1 MNKLALLVLAGCA
14 VMPAQEGLPPAAAV
28 LDRFVEVT
36 GGKAAYEKRHNQV
49 AKGTLSLPAQGISGA
64 MTLSAAEPS
73 KMLMRVEI
81 GAIGTMQ
88 DGVSGEIA
96 WELSPLQGPRIVEG
110 AERAD
115 VLREARFNAP
125 IHWREQ
131 YSKVETIGAERAGEE
146 DCIKVL
152 LTPNDG
158 GHPETLYFSRKSG
171 LLVKQTGTRATAMGD
186 IPYENT
192 SSDYRSV
199 DGVLEPFKTTEKAA
213 GQEVEVELSEMKYNA
228 DVPDATF
235 DPPAEIQALLKK
247 QKAGPEAPKAPAPA
261 GPAPAAPAPGGP
273 GAGKLTIYMGGNQ
286 IATETY
292 SLKHEGGH
300 YDLSGSGTAQMGPM
314 KVDVEQYRVVTND
327 TYQPIEASVKAKMG
341 QVAIA
346 VKTTFSGGVAHNEI
360 DTGQG
365 PQKKDDPAGAGD
377 VVISQNLPLFPFAL
391 LARRVSTSTHDPQK
405 FTAYV
410 LGQGEAPLSV
420 EYKGAE
426 KVAFARG
433 SEELDHFAA
442 TVTPPQGQPVTA
454 EVWTLPGEGRIV
466 KMTVPQQ
473 GVEVYQEGY
482 EPSARTGSSPEAPVQ
497 SGTSNPK

>member
-1 MNKLALLVLAGCA
+1 MNKLALLVFAGCA
-14 VMPAQEGLPPAAAV
+14 VVPAQEGLPPAAAV

-36 GGKAAYEKRHNQV
+36 GGRAAYEKHHSQI
-49 AKGTLSLPAQGISGA
+49 AKGTLSLPAQGISGS

-73 KMLMRVEI
+73 KMHTRVEI

-88 DGVSGEIA
+88 QGVSGEIA
-96 WELSPLQGPRIVEG
+96 WELNPLQGPRIVEG

-125 IHWREQ
+125 LHWREQ
-131 YSKVETIGAERAGEE
+131 YTKQETIGAERVGED
-146 DCIKVL
+146 DCIKVR

-158 GHPETLYFSRKSG
+158 GHPETMYFSRKSG

-186 IPYENT
+186 IPYENNF
-192 SSDYRSV
+192 SNYRSV
-199 DGVLEPFKTTEKAA
+199 DGVMEPYKTTEKAA
-213 GQEVEVELSEMKYNA
+213 GQEVEVELSEMAFNV
-228 DVPDATF
+228 DVPDAIF

-247 QKAGPEAPKAPAPA
+247 QKAAPEAPATPVTA
-261 GPAPAAPAPGGP
+261 GP
-273 GAGKLTIYMGGNQ
+273 GAGKFTIYMGGNQ

-292 SLKHEGGH
+292 SLTHADGH
-300 YDLSGSGTAQMGPM
+300 YDLSGSGTAQIGPM
-314 KVDVEQYRVVTND
+314 KIDVELYRVVTD
-327 TYQPIEASVKAKMG
+327 DAYQPIEASAKAKMG

-391 LARRVSTSTHDPQK
+391 LARRVSTSTRDPQQ

-410 LGQGEAPLSV
+410 LGQGEAPLTV
-420 EYKGAE
+420 EYKGKE
-426 KVAFARG
+426 KVAFANR
-433 SEELDHFAA
+433 SEELNHFAA
-442 TVTPPQGQPVTA
+442 TVTPPQGQPVTV

-482 EPSARTGSSPEAPVQ
+482 EPPARKGSSPDAPAQ